1 MPSHAVAVAAAR
13 ALHRAAPP
21 SASTARRVAAPS
33 GGATPRRSR
42 TLPPVAPPRA
52 SSSSS
57 SSSTAAA
64 VDAETVH
71 AIRSGP
77 PDDGTAIVPLRAWLE
92 ARDGDPA
99 VASVYAVYGADDVMR
114 YVGYAKDASRAVRS
128 HLERQGDDAASK
140 VRVAAFAN
148 KATATRANLRAEQDR
163 WIGEWVVSRGGAE
176 TEIPVGNQAA
186 GAARWTLT
194 PAESWENE
202 EKPAPAEAKANEAG
216 TPSVGADGEVISPYA
231 AEAAGADAEEEE
243 ALDPNRELLP
253 LTVENVDKA
262 LDEVRPYLIADGG
275 NVAVVGIED
284 GVVAVRMSGA
294 CGSCSSS
301 TATLKGGIE
310 KTLRRVFGG
319 ENVKEVVNLDSDEPG
334 SALTLSKEAVEAH
347 LEKLAG
353 AIHNYGGSVKLLE
366 VIESERALVLEF
378 SGPVALAQSIASS
391 IKGKFPLVAECKIK
405 QV

>member
-1 MPSHAVAVAAAR
+1 
-13 ALHRAAPP
+13 
-21 SASTARRVAAPS
+21 
-33 GGATPRRSR
+33 
-42 TLPPVAPPRA
+42 
-52 SSSSS
+52 
-57 SSSTAAA
+57 

-77 PDDGTAIVPLRAWLE
+77 PDDGTAVVPLRAWLE

-99 VASVYAVYGADDVMR
+99 VASVYAIYGADDVMR

-128 HLERQGDDAASK
+128 HLERQGDDTASK

-202 EKPAPAEAKANEAG
+202 EKPAAAEAKANEAG

-231 AEAAGADAEEEE
+231 AEAAGADAEE
-243 ALDPNRELLP
+243 
-253 LTVENVDKA
+253 
-262 LDEVRPYLIADGG
+262 DEVRPYLIADGG